1 MKDDIDGRYYT
12 PEEDITGVG
21 FFENSFAEISP
32 DNDSIFSRDLLPG
45 EHIITTASGKSA
57 KGSLFEKIFSLFWM
71 MFVIMWILAALKS
84 GDGFVAVFGLPH
96 AIVGI
101 LLLLQAG
108 FIRTKVNI
116 AVTDKRLLI
125 RNMGK
130 TQAVYLEKALKA
142 MIFPSDNDSNWN
154 ISFEGINNN
163 IFKSNGNKS
172 KALSYEIPRED
183 ALKIADIIDRIIKGE
198 YI

>member
-32 DNDSIFSRDLLPG
+32 DNDSTFGRDLLPG

-57 KGSLFEKIFSLFWM
+57 KGSLFEKFFSIFWM
-71 MFVIMWILAALKS
+71 MFVIMWIFAALKS

-130 TQAVYLEKALKA
+130 TQAVYLEKAVKA

-183 ALKIADIIDRIIKGE
+183 AVKIADIIDRIIKGE